1 MKARQG
7 HAVLNIPFLEHIFL
21 ILILLSLSFFFSGSE
36 TALFSLPRVALERLR
51 ESSAAGRQSARLLKE
66 PDRLLVTILLGNL
79 GVNILISAIIG
90 VWVLRIFEPVPY
102 STYLGSIAAILLTT
116 IILLLFAEV
125 APKTIAINT
134 SERFALSVAIPL
146 FLFSRV
152 VYPLIWIILL
162 LTDSIL
168 SLFGIRKGE
177 PEKTMTE
184 EGLRTLIAI
193 GEEEGVLESS
203 ERVMIHRIFELGDTL
218 VRDVY
223 VPRTDVVRVKHDTT
237 VKQLGSIMRES
248 GHSRFPIYGKTI
260 DDIRGIVYAK
270 DLFPHFW
277 RGQVNVPISRFMR
290 PALYVPE
297 TKRVYELLREF
308 QSGHIHMAI
317 VVGEY
322 GGTKGIVTLEDLI
335 EEVVGEI
342 FDEYDVKTRELERL
356 SDGTLRVDARL
367 RLDDLS
373 EILDANLRFSD
384 CDTVGG
390 LVYKLLEH
398 VPAPKEWVDYEGFR
412 FLIEEMKNR
421 RIRKVIIS
429 TVTNSGTQSDEVKQS

>member
-7 HAVLNIPFLEHIFL
+7 HAVLSIPFLEHIFL
-21 ILILLSLSFFFSGSE
+21 IVILLSLSFFFSGSE
-36 TALFSLPRVALERLR
+36 TALFSLPRVVLERLK

-66 PDRLLVTILLGNL
+66 PNRLLITILMGNL
-79 GVNILISAIIG
+79 GVNILLSAIIG
-90 VWVLRIFEPVPY
+90 VWVLRVFDPVPY
-102 STYLGSIAAILLTT
+102 STYLGSIAAIILTT

-134 SERFALSVAIPL
+134 SERFSLSVAIPL
-146 FLFSRV
+146 FLFSRM

-168 SLFGIRKGE
+168 FLFGIQK
-177 PEKTMTE
+177 EKTEKTVTE
-184 EGLRTLIAI
+184 KGLRTLIAI

-203 ERVMIHRIFELGDTL
+203 ERAMIHRIFDLGDTL

-223 VPRTDVVRVKHDTT
+223 VPRTDVVRVRHDAT
-237 VKQLGSIMRES
+237 VEQLARIMRES
-248 GHSRFPIYGKTI
+248 GHSRFPIYGNTI
-260 DDIRGIVYAK
+260 DDIKGIVYAK

-277 RGQVNVPISRFMR
+277 RGQVNVPISRVMR

-297 TKRVYELLREF
+297 TKRVHELMREF
-308 QSGHIHMAI
+308 QRGHIHMAI

-342 FDEYDVKTRELERL
+342 FDEYDVKTREVERVP
-356 SDGTLRVDARL
+356 DGTLRVDARL

-373 EILDANLRFSD
+373 DLLDTNLRFSD

-398 VPAPKEWVDYEGFR
+398 VPAPGEWVDYGGFR

-421 RIRKVIIS
+421 RIRKIIVS
-429 TVTNSGTQSDEVKQS
+429 TITTSETQSDEVRQS